1 MSRQRSIGNLFH
13 CDRRGERG
21 ERVILADKLAQ
32 PREWTSNDSP
42 SRLPPDRGA
51 ESWIQNGHERNMSSL
66 DVDVSNRLP
75 VETAQVTQM
84 TSAMEPMATAIP
96 LRAPVAQPLS
106 VGIDYGTSSSAVA
119 RLDADGVPRLLPDR
133 HGRELTDSILT
144 FGNGGEVSVGE
155 EKEPR
160 ESVGPLVRAI
170 KRHLG
175 ERDFSLEHDGQVL
188 NPELLSALILR
199 KLSRDASRF
208 GSLESVILTVPSY
221 FFAPGRRAVWNT
233 ARLAGLPVV
242 ELIAEPVA
250 AALAHLW
257 RTEGVAR
264 NPAGRDASRE
274 PDRER
279 TLLVFDLGGG
289 TFDVTMVRARGG
301 RLIVAATEG
310 DNRLGGIDWTERLV
324 NFAAEKFKRRNGS
337 DPRSDPRSSRLL
349 FANCEAAKCR
359 LSRDP
364 RVVIDITHDGITM
377 PLGLSREEFGQIT
390 ADLLARARDA
400 AEFLFE
406 SSAIVPEE
414 LDEVLLVG
422 GGSQL
427 PCIVQMMTE
436 VCGRPVI
443 APHDPQRCVVEGAA
457 IYAAALAARRGMR
470 FENAL
475 LRKRLESIQLGDV
488 NAHSI
493 GIALD
498 DPKGERSSVNHI
510 LIPRNTTL
518 PASVKARFVTS
529 LSNPEGIAL
538 RLVEGEAPEV
548 SACTTI
554 GHWRILGLPADLPA
568 GASVELA
575 IRCSPQREVSVEVRG
590 AVGQANVR
598 VERLRS
604 GRDAFAGNQEL
615 LASFRLV

>member
-1 MSRQRSIGNLFH
+1 
-13 CDRRGERG
+13 
-21 ERVILADKLAQ
+21 
-32 PREWTSNDSP
+32 
-42 SRLPPDRGA
+42 
-51 ESWIQNGHERNMSSL
+51 
-66 DVDVSNRLP
+66 
-75 VETAQVTQM
+75 M
-84 TSAMEPMATAIP
+84 TSAMEPMATAISP
-96 LRAPVAQPLS
+96 RTPVAQPLT

-119 RLDADGVPRLLPDR
+119 RLDADGIPRILPDR
-133 HGRELTDSILT
+133 HGRELTDSILS
-144 FGNGGEVSVGE
+144 FGRDGEVSVGDAE
-155 EKEPR
+155 GPLEGI
-160 ESVGPLVRAI
+160 GPLVRAI

-175 ERDFSLEHDGQVL
+175 KRDYRLEHDGQVL

-199 KLSRDASRF
+199 RLSEDASRF

-233 ARLAGLPVV
+233 ARLVGLPVV

-257 RTEGVAR
+257 RTDLWRAEDPATG
-264 NPAGRDASRE
+264 PAGRDSARE
-274 PDRER
+274 ADRER

-310 DNRLGGIDWTERLV
+310 DNHLGGIDWTERLV
-324 NFAAEKFKRRNGS
+324 DFAAEKFKRRNGS

-359 LSRDP
+359 LARDS

-390 ADLLARARDA
+390 KDLLARARDA

-457 IYAAALAARRGMR
+457 IYAAALAARQGMR
-470 FENAL
+470 FENAR

-554 GHWRILGLPADLPA
+554 GHWRILGLPEDLPA

-590 AVGQANVR
+590 SIGQGNAR

-604 GRDAFAGNQEL
+604 NRDARADNQEL